1 MPGNCLGVLAP
12 CSGDCQDARVE
23 LADIQGA
30 AARIQGVIRN
40 LPVQGARWLSD
51 QVGGPVFLIP
61 ENLQRAGSFKIR
73 GAYNRIA
80 QLSESERAKG
90 VVAASAG
97 NHAQGVALAGQ
108 LLGVNVTVFM
118 PVDASIPKIEAT
130 RAYGA
135 DVRFHGSSVDE
146 ALVAAHAY
154 ADESGAML
162 IHPFDHEHVVAGQGT
177 LGLEIV
183 KKIPDVKTVVVCTG
197 GGGLLAGV
205 AFAVKQLKSDVKVIG
220 VQAEGA
226 ATYPQ
231 SIAEGKPITRAHMN
245 TMADGIAI
253 ARPGDI
259 PFDLIRE
266 YVDEIRTVTEE
277 ELSRAVLMLLERA
290 KLVVEPSGA
299 AATAAVMSAPHD
311 FEPPVAITLSGGNVD
326 SLVLLRI
333 IRHGMAAAGRYLSIS
348 VRTPDFPGSLAGV
361 LDVLKQHKA
370 NVVDV
375 FHDRTDPRVS
385 IGDVRIDIQM
395 ETRSAE
401 QRDGILAALSAA
413 GYSVEVLD
421 G

>member
-1 MPGNCLGVLAP
+1 M
-12 CSGDCQDARVE
+12 
-23 LADIQGA
+23 DIAEVRGA
-30 AARIQGVIRN
+30 AERIDGVIRDI
-40 LPVQGARWLSD
+40 PVQGARWLSD
-51 QVGGPVFLIP
+51 QVGGPVYLVP

-80 QLSESERAKG
+80 QLSDEERARG

-130 RAYGA
+130 KGYGA
-135 DVRFHGSSVDE
+135 DVRFFGTTVDE
-146 ALVAAHAY
+146 ALVEARKFS
-154 ADESGAML
+154 DETGAVL
-162 IHPFDHEHVVAGQGT
+162 IHPFDHEHVVAGQGS
-177 LGLEIV
+177 LGLEILD
-183 KKIPDVKTVVVCTG
+183 KIPDVNTVVVCTG

-205 AFAVKQLKSDVKVIG
+205 AYAIKQLKPDVKVIG

-226 ATYPQ
+226 STYPQ
-231 SIAEGKPITRAHMN
+231 SLEAGTPIVRERMN

-253 ARPGDI
+253 ARPGDV
-259 PFDLIRE
+259 PFELVQQC
-266 YVDEIRTVTEE
+266 VDEFRIVSED

-299 AATAAVMSAPHD
+299 AATAAVMQAPQD

-348 VRTPDFPGSLAGV
+348 VHTPDYPGSLAGL

-401 QRDGILAALSAA
+401 QRDRILEALREA
-413 GYSVEVLD
+413 GFHVEVLD

>member
-1 MPGNCLGVLAP
+1 MEIADVRQAAERARGVVR
-12 CSGDCQDARVE
+12 D
-23 LADIQGA
+23 
-30 AARIQGVIRN
+30 
-40 LPVQGARWLSD
+40 LPVQGARWLTD
-51 QVGGPVFLIP
+51 QVGGPVYLVP

-80 QLSESERAKG
+80 QLTDTERAKG

-108 LLGVNVTVFM
+108 LLGVDVTVFM

-130 RAYGA
+130 KGYGA
-135 DVRFHGSSVDE
+135 EVRFHGATVDE
-146 ALVAAHAY
+146 ALVEARHFA
-154 ADESGAML
+154 EETGATL
-162 IHPFDHEHVVAGQGT
+162 IHPFDHEHIVAGQAT

-183 KKIPDVKTVVVCTG
+183 EKIPDLKTVVVCTG

-205 AFAVKQLKSDVKVIG
+205 AFAVKQLKPDVKVIG

-231 SIAEGKPITRAHMN
+231 SLAEGKPITREQMN

-253 ARPGDI
+253 ARPGDV
-259 PFDLIRE
+259 PFELVQE
-266 YVDEIRTVTEE
+266 YVDEFRTVSED

-299 AATAAVMSAPHD
+299 AATAAVMNAPHD
-311 FEPPVAITLSGGNVD
+311 FEPPVAITISGGNVD

-348 VRTPDFPGSLAGV
+348 VHTPDFPGSLAG
-361 LDVLKQHKA
+361 LLEVLKQHKA

-401 QRDGILAALSAA
+401 QRDRILAALTEA
-413 GYSVEVLD
+413 GYQVEVLD

>member
-1 MPGNCLGVLAP
+1 M
-12 CSGDCQDARVE
+12 DT
-23 LADIQGA
+23 ADVRGA
-30 AARIQGVIRN
+30 AERIDGVIRD

-51 QVGGPVFLIP
+51 QVGGPVYLVT

-80 QLSESERAKG
+80 QLSDEERAKG

-108 LLGVNVTVFM
+108 LLDVDVTVFM

-130 RAYGA
+130 RGYGA
-135 DVRFHGSSVDE
+135 DVRFHGPTVDE
-146 ALVAAHAY
+146 ALVEARAF
-154 ADESGAML
+154 ADETGAVL

-177 LGLEIV
+177 LGLEILDKV
-183 KKIPDVKTVVVCTG
+183 PDVKTVVVCTG
-197 GGGLLAGV
+197 GGGLLGGV
-205 AFAVKQLKSDVKVIG
+205 AFAIKQVKPDVKVIG

-226 ATYPQ
+226 STYPQ
-231 SIAEGKPITRAHMN
+231 SLEAGAPVVREQMN

-253 ARPGDI
+253 ARPGDV
-259 PFDLIRE
+259 PFQLVQE
-266 YVDEIRTVTEE
+266 YVDEFRTVSED

-299 AATAAVMSAPHD
+299 AATAAVMQAPMD
-311 FEPPVAITLSGGNVD
+311 FEPPIAITISGGNVD

-348 VRTPDFPGSLAGV
+348 VHTPDFPGSLAG
-361 LDVLKQHKA
+361 LLEVLKQHKA

-375 FHDRTDPRVS
+375 FHDRADPRVS

-401 QRDGILAALSAA
+401 QRDQILTALREA
-413 GYSVEVLD
+413 GYQLEVLD

>member
-1 MPGNCLGVLAP
+1 MEIADVRQAAERARGVVR
-12 CSGDCQDARVE
+12 D
-23 LADIQGA
+23 
-30 AARIQGVIRN
+30 
-40 LPVQGARWLSD
+40 LPVQGARWLTD
-51 QVGGPVFLIP
+51 QVGGPVYLVP

-80 QLSESERAKG
+80 QLTDTERAKG

-108 LLGVNVTVFM
+108 LLGVDVTVFM

-130 RAYGA
+130 KGYGA
-135 DVRFHGSSVDE
+135 EVRFHGATVDE
-146 ALVAAHAY
+146 ALVEARNFA
-154 ADESGAML
+154 EETGATL
-162 IHPFDHEHVVAGQGT
+162 IHPFDHEHIVAGQAT

-183 KKIPDVKTVVVCTG
+183 EKIPDLKTVVVCTG

-205 AFAVKQLKSDVKVIG
+205 AFAVKQLKPDVKVIG

-231 SIAEGKPITRAHMN
+231 SLAEGKPITREQMN

-253 ARPGDI
+253 ARPGDV
-259 PFDLIRE
+259 PFELVQE
-266 YVDEIRTVTEE
+266 FVDEFRTVTED

-299 AATAAVMSAPHD
+299 AATAAVMNAPHD
-311 FEPPVAITLSGGNVD
+311 FEPPVAITISGGNVD

-348 VRTPDFPGSLAGV
+348 VHTPDFPGSLAG
-361 LDVLKQHKA
+361 LLEVLKQHKA

-401 QRDGILAALSAA
+401 QRDRILAALTEA
-413 GYSVEVLD
+413 GYQVEVLD

>member
-1 MPGNCLGVLAP
+1 M
-12 CSGDCQDARVE
+12 E
-23 LADIQGA
+23 LSDVHGA
-30 AARIQGVIRN
+30 ADRIDGIVRS
-40 LPVQGARWLSD
+40 LPVQGARWLTE
-51 QVGGPVFLIP
+51 QVGGPVYLVP

-80 QLSESERAKG
+80 QLSDDERRRG

-108 LLGVNVTVFM
+108 LLDVAVTVVM

-130 RAYGA
+130 RGYGA
-135 DVRFHGSSVDE
+135 DVRFHGATVDE
-146 ALVAAHAY
+146 ALVAARAF
-154 ADESGAML
+154 AEETGAVL

-183 KKIPDVKTVVVCTG
+183 DKIPDVKTVVVCTG

-205 AFAVKQLKSDVKVIG
+205 AFAIKQVKPDVKVVG

-226 ATYPQ
+226 STYPA
-231 SIAEGKPITRAHMN
+231 SLEAGEPVSRERMN

-259 PFDLIRE
+259 PFELVQQH
-266 YVDEIRTVTEE
+266 VDEFRTVSED
-277 ELSRAVLMLLERA
+277 ELSRAVLLLLERA

-299 AATAAVMSAPHD
+299 AATAAVMQAPRD
-311 FEPPVAITLSGGNVD
+311 FEPPVAITISGGNVD

-348 VRTPDFPGSLAGV
+348 VHTADFPGSLADL
-361 LDVLKQHKA
+361 LDVLKEHKA

-401 QRDGILAALSAA
+401 QRDQILSALQDR
-413 GYSVEVLD
+413 GYHVEVLD

>member
-1 MPGNCLGVLAP
+1 M
-12 CSGDCQDARVE
+12 
-23 LADIQGA
+23 DIEDVRGA
-30 AARIQGVIRN
+30 AARVDGIARD
-40 LPVQGARWLSD
+40 LPVHWARWLSD
-51 QVGGPVFLIP
+51 DVGGPVYLVP

-80 QLSESERAKG
+80 QLSDAERERG

-108 LLGVNVTVFM
+108 LLGVDVTVFM
-118 PVDASIPKIEAT
+118 PMDASIPKIAAT
-130 RAYGA
+130 RGYGA
-135 DVRFHGSSVDE
+135 DVRFHGNTVDE
-146 ALVAAHAY
+146 ALEQARAFS
-154 ADESGAML
+154 EETGAVL
-162 IHPFDHEHVVAGQGT
+162 IHPFDHEDVVAGQGT
-177 LGLEIV
+177 VGLEILE
-183 KKIPDVKTVVVCTG
+183 KIPDVKTVVVCTG

-205 AFAVKQLKSDVKVIG
+205 AFAIKQLQPEVRVIG

-226 ATYPQ
+226 STYRESLAAGSPQ
-231 SIAEGKPITRAHMN
+231 VREQMN

-253 ARPGDI
+253 ARPGDV
-259 PFDLIRE
+259 PFRLIQQ
-266 YVDEIRTVTEE
+266 YVDEFRTVTEDE
-277 ELSRAVLMLLERA
+277 ISRAVLMLLERA

-299 AATAAVMSAPHD
+299 AATAAVMNAPRD

-348 VRTPDFPGSLAGV
+348 VNTPDFPGSLAGL
-361 LDVLKQHKA
+361 LDVLKAHKA

-395 ETRSAE
+395 ETRSVE
-401 QRDGILAALSAA
+401 QRDQILEALRSS

>member
-1 MPGNCLGVLAP
+1 MEIG
-12 CSGDCQDARVE
+12 
-23 LADIQGA
+23 DIQQA
-30 AARIQGVIRN
+30 AERARGVVRD

-80 QLSESERAKG
+80 QLSDAERAKG

-108 LLGVNVTVFM
+108 LLGVQVTVFM

-130 RAYGA
+130 RGYGA
-135 DVRFHGSSVDE
+135 DVRFHGTTVDE
-146 ALVAAHAY
+146 ALVQARAF
-154 ADESGAML
+154 ADETGAIL
-162 IHPFDHEHVVAGQGT
+162 IHPFDHEHVVTGQGT

-183 KKIPDVKTVVVCTG
+183 EKIPDVKTVVVCTG

-205 AFAVKQLKSDVKVIG
+205 AFAVKQLKPDVKVIG

-231 SIAEGKPITRAHMN
+231 SLQAGAPQTRAHMN

-253 ARPGDI
+253 ARPGDV
-259 PFDLIRE
+259 PFQLVQE
-266 YVDEIRTVTEE
+266 YVDEFRTVTED

-299 AATAAVMSAPHD
+299 AATAAVMNAPHE
-311 FEPPVAITLSGGNVD
+311 FEPPVAITISGGNVD

-348 VRTPDFPGSLAGV
+348 VHTPDFPGSLAGL
-361 LDVLKQHKA
+361 LDVLKAHKA

-401 QRDGILAALSAA
+401 QRDQILEALRAS
-413 GYSVEVLD
+413 GYQVEVVD

>member
-1 MPGNCLGVLAP
+1 M
-12 CSGDCQDARVE
+12 DI
-23 LADIQGA
+23 ADVRGA
-30 AARIQGVIRN
+30 AERIDGIIRD

-51 QVGGPVFLIP
+51 QVGGPVYLVP

-80 QLSESERAKG
+80 QLSDEERARG

-130 RAYGA
+130 KGYGA
-135 DVRFHGSSVDE
+135 DVRFFGTTVDE
-146 ALVAAHAY
+146 ALVEARKFS
-154 ADESGAML
+154 DETGAVL

-177 LGLEIV
+177 LGLEILG
-183 KKIPDVKTVVVCTG
+183 KIPDVKTVVVCTG

-205 AFAVKQLKSDVKVIG
+205 AYAIKQLKPDVKVIG

-226 ATYPQ
+226 STYPQ
-231 SIAEGKPITRAHMN
+231 SLEAGAPIVRERMN

-253 ARPGDI
+253 ARPGDV
-259 PFDLIRE
+259 PFELVQQH
-266 YVDEIRTVTEE
+266 VDEFRIVSED

-299 AATAAVMSAPHD
+299 AATAAVMQAPQD
-311 FEPPVAITLSGGNVD
+311 FEPPVAVTLSGGNVD

-348 VRTPDFPGSLAGV
+348 VHTPDFPGSLAGL

-401 QRDGILAALSAA
+401 QRDRILEALREA
-413 GYSVEVLD
+413 GYQLEVLD

>member
-1 MPGNCLGVLAP
+1 MDIG
-12 CSGDCQDARVE
+12 
-23 LADIQGA
+23 DIQEA
-30 AARIQGVIRN
+30 AKRAQGVVRD

-51 QVGGPVFLIP
+51 QVGGPVYLIP

-73 GAYNRIA
+73 GAYNRIS
-80 QLSESERAKG
+80 QLSDDERSKG

-108 LLGVNVTVFM
+108 LLGVDVTVYM

-130 RAYGA
+130 RGYGA
-135 DVRFHGSSVDE
+135 EVRFHGTTVDE
-146 ALVAAHAY
+146 ALVEARAF
-154 ADESGAML
+154 ADQTGAIL

-177 LGLEIV
+177 LGLEIID
-183 KKIPDVKTVVVCTG
+183 KIPDVKTVVVCTG

-205 AFAVKQLKSDVKVIG
+205 AFALKQLKPDVKVVG

-231 SIAEGKPITRAHMN
+231 SLEAGAPVTRAQMN

-253 ARPGDI
+253 ARPGDV
-259 PFDLIRE
+259 PFELVQQ
-266 YVDEIRTVTEE
+266 YVDEFRTVTEDE
-277 ELSRAVLMLLERA
+277 ISRAVLMLLERA

-299 AATAAVMSAPHD
+299 AATAAVMNAPHE
-311 FEPPVAITLSGGNVD
+311 FEPPVAITISGGNVD

-348 VRTPDFPGSLAGV
+348 VHTPDFPGSLAGL

-395 ETRSAE
+395 ETRSSD
-401 QRDGILAALSAA
+401 QRDQIVAALIAA
-413 GYSVEVLD
+413 GYQVEVLD

>member
-1 MPGNCLGVLAP
+1 MNCPVGPAP
-12 CSGDCQDARVE
+12 CRGECQDALVE
-23 LADIQGA
+23 LTDIEQA
-30 AARIQGVIRN
+30 AGRIQGVIRN
-40 LPVQGARWLSD
+40 LPVQGARWLSE
-51 QVGGPVFLIP
+51 QVGGSVYLVP

-80 QLSESERAKG
+80 QLSESDRAKG

-108 LLGVNVTVFM
+108 LLSVKVTVFM

-135 DVRFHGSSVDE
+135 EVRFHGATVDE
-146 ALVAAHAY
+146 ALVEARAF
-154 ADESGAML
+154 ADATGAIL

-177 LGLEIV
+177 LGLEIIE
-183 KKIPDVKTVVVCTG
+183 KIPDVKTVVVCTG

-205 AFAVKQLKSDVKVIG
+205 AFAIKQLKPDVKVIG

-226 ATYPQ
+226 ASYPQ
-231 SIAEGKPITRAHMN
+231 SIAEGQPITREQMN

-259 PFDLIRE
+259 PFQLIRE
-266 YVDEIRTVTEE
+266 YVDEFRTVTEE

-348 VRTPDFPGSLAGV
+348 VQTPDFPGSLAG
-361 LDVLKQHKA
+361 LLEVLKQHKA

-385 IGDVRIDIQM
+385 IGNVRIDIQM
-395 ETRSAE
+395 ETRSRE
-401 QRDGILAALSAA
+401 HRDRILAALIEA
-413 GYSVEVLD
+413 GFQVEVLD

>member
-1 MPGNCLGVLAP
+1 MEIGDVRQAAERARGVVR
-12 CSGDCQDARVE
+12 D
-23 LADIQGA
+23 
-30 AARIQGVIRN
+30 
-40 LPVQGARWLSD
+40 LPVQGARWLTD
-51 QVGGPVFLIP
+51 QVGGPVYLVP

-80 QLSESERAKG
+80 QLTDAERAKG

-108 LLGVNVTVFM
+108 LLGVDVTVFM

-130 RAYGA
+130 KGYGA
-135 DVRFHGSSVDE
+135 EVRFHGTTVDE
-146 ALVAAHAY
+146 ALVEARTFA
-154 ADESGAML
+154 EETGATL
-162 IHPFDHEHVVAGQGT
+162 IHPFDHEHIVTGQAT

-183 KKIPDVKTVVVCTG
+183 EKIPDVKTVVVCTG

-205 AFAVKQLKSDVKVIG
+205 AFAVKQLKPDVTVIG

-231 SIAEGKPITRAHMN
+231 SLAEGKPITREQMN

-253 ARPGDI
+253 ARPGDV
-259 PFDLIRE
+259 PFELVQQ
-266 YVDEIRTVTEE
+266 YVDEFRTVTED

-299 AATAAVMSAPHD
+299 AATAAVMNAPHD
-311 FEPPVAITLSGGNVD
+311 FEPPVAITISGGNVD

-348 VRTPDFPGSLAGV
+348 VHTPDFPGSLAGL

-395 ETRSAE
+395 ETRSTE
-401 QRDGILAALSAA
+401 QRDRILAALIEA
-413 GYSVEVLD
+413 GYQVEVLD

>member
-1 MPGNCLGVLAP
+1 VEIADVRQAAERARGVVR
-12 CSGDCQDARVE
+12 D
-23 LADIQGA
+23 
-30 AARIQGVIRN
+30 
-40 LPVQGARWLSD
+40 LPVQGARWLTD
-51 QVGGPVFLIP
+51 QVGGPVYLVP

-73 GAYNRIA
+73 GAFNRIA
-80 QLSESERAKG
+80 QLTDTERAKG

-108 LLGVNVTVFM
+108 LLGVDVTVFM

-130 RAYGA
+130 KGYGA
-135 DVRFHGSSVDE
+135 EVRFHGATVDE
-146 ALVAAHAY
+146 ALVEARHFA
-154 ADESGAML
+154 EETGATL
-162 IHPFDHEHVVAGQGT
+162 IHPFDHEHIVAGQAT

-183 KKIPDVKTVVVCTG
+183 EKIPDLKTVVVCTG

-205 AFAVKQLKSDVKVIG
+205 AFAVKQLKPDVKVIG

-231 SIAEGKPITRAHMN
+231 SLAEGKPITREQMN

-253 ARPGDI
+253 ARPGDV
-259 PFDLIRE
+259 PFELVQE
-266 YVDEIRTVTEE
+266 FVDEFRTVTED

-299 AATAAVMSAPHD
+299 AATAAVMNAPHD
-311 FEPPVAITLSGGNVD
+311 FEPPVAITISGGNVD

-348 VRTPDFPGSLAGV
+348 VHTPDFPGSLAG
-361 LDVLKQHKA
+361 LLEVLKQHKA

-401 QRDGILAALSAA
+401 QRDRILAALTEA
-413 GYSVEVLD
+413 GYQVEVLD

>member
-1 MPGNCLGVLAP
+1 VEIADVRQAAERARGVVR
-12 CSGDCQDARVE
+12 D
-23 LADIQGA
+23 
-30 AARIQGVIRN
+30 
-40 LPVQGARWLSD
+40 LPVQGARWLTD
-51 QVGGPVFLIP
+51 QVGGPVYLVP

-80 QLSESERAKG
+80 QLTDTERAKG

-108 LLGVNVTVFM
+108 LLGVDVTVFM

-130 RAYGA
+130 KGYGA
-135 DVRFHGSSVDE
+135 EVRFHGATVDE
-146 ALVAAHAY
+146 ALVEARNFA
-154 ADESGAML
+154 EETGATL
-162 IHPFDHEHVVAGQGT
+162 IHPFDHEHIVAGQAT

-183 KKIPDVKTVVVCTG
+183 EKIPDLKTVVVCTG

-205 AFAVKQLKSDVKVIG
+205 AFAVKQLKPDVKVIG

-231 SIAEGKPITRAHMN
+231 SLAEGKPITREQMN

-253 ARPGDI
+253 ARPGDV
-259 PFDLIRE
+259 PFELVQE
-266 YVDEIRTVTEE
+266 FVDEFRTVTED

-299 AATAAVMSAPHD
+299 AATAAVMNAPHD
-311 FEPPVAITLSGGNVD
+311 FEPPVAITISGGNVD

-348 VRTPDFPGSLAGV
+348 VHTPDFPGSLAG
-361 LDVLKQHKA
+361 LLEVLKQHKA

-401 QRDGILAALSAA
+401 QRDRILAALTEA
-413 GYSVEVLD
+413 GYQVEVLD

>member
-1 MPGNCLGVLAP
+1 MEIADVRQAAERARGVVR
-12 CSGDCQDARVE
+12 D
-23 LADIQGA
+23 
-30 AARIQGVIRN
+30 
-40 LPVQGARWLSD
+40 LPVQGARWLTD
-51 QVGGPVFLIP
+51 QVGGPVYLVP

-80 QLSESERAKG
+80 QLTDTERAKG

-108 LLGVNVTVFM
+108 LLGVDVTVFM

-130 RAYGA
+130 KGYGA
-135 DVRFHGSSVDE
+135 EVRFHGATVDE
-146 ALVAAHAY
+146 ALVEARHFA
-154 ADESGAML
+154 EETGATL
-162 IHPFDHEHVVAGQGT
+162 IHPFDHEHIVAGQAT

-183 KKIPDVKTVVVCTG
+183 EKIPDLKTVVVCTG

-205 AFAVKQLKSDVKVIG
+205 AFAVKQLKPDVKVIG

-231 SIAEGKPITRAHMN
+231 SLAEGKPITREQMN

-253 ARPGDI
+253 ARPGDV
-259 PFDLIRE
+259 PFELVQE
-266 YVDEIRTVTEE
+266 FVDEFRTVTED

-299 AATAAVMSAPHD
+299 AATAAVMNAPHD
-311 FEPPVAITLSGGNVD
+311 FEPPVAITISGGNVD

-348 VRTPDFPGSLAGV
+348 VHTPDFPGSLAG
-361 LDVLKQHKA
+361 LLEVLKQHKA

-401 QRDGILAALSAA
+401 QRDRILAALTEA
-413 GYSVEVLD
+413 GYQVEVLD

>member
-1 MPGNCLGVLAP
+1 MYLV
-12 CSGDCQDARVE
+12 
-23 LADIQGA
+23 
-30 AARIQGVIRN
+30 
-40 LPVQGARWLSD
+40 
-51 QVGGPVFLIP
+51 P

-80 QLSESERAKG
+80 QLSDDERRRG

-108 LLGVNVTVFM
+108 LLDVAVTVFM

-130 RAYGA
+130 RGYGA
-135 DVRFHGSSVDE
+135 DVRFHGATVDE
-146 ALVAAHAY
+146 ALVAARAF
-154 ADESGAML
+154 AEETGAVL

-183 KKIPDVKTVVVCTG
+183 DKIPDVKTVVVCTG

-205 AFAVKQLKSDVKVIG
+205 AFAIKQVKPDVKVVG

-226 ATYPQ
+226 STYPA
-231 SIAEGKPITRAHMN
+231 SLAAGEPVSRERMN

-259 PFDLIRE
+259 PFELVQQH
-266 YVDEIRTVTEE
+266 VDEFRTVSED
-277 ELSRAVLMLLERA
+277 ELSRAVLLLLERA

-299 AATAAVMSAPHD
+299 AATAAVMQAPQD
-311 FEPPVAITLSGGNVD
+311 FEPPVAITISGGNVD

-348 VRTPDFPGSLAGV
+348 VHTADFPGSLAD
-361 LDVLKQHKA
+361 LLNVLKEHKA

-385 IGDVRIDIQM
+385 IGDVRIDIEM

-401 QRDGILAALSAA
+401 QRDQILSALRDR
-413 GYSVEVLD
+413 GYHVEVLD

>member
-1 MPGNCLGVLAP
+1 
-12 CSGDCQDARVE
+12 VE
-23 LADIQGA
+23 IGDIQQA
-30 AARIQGVIRN
+30 AVRAQGVVRN

-51 QVGGPVFLIP
+51 QVGGPVYLIP

-80 QLSESERAKG
+80 QLSAEERAKG

-108 LLGVNVTVFM
+108 LLGVRVTVFM

-130 RAYGA
+130 RGYGA
-135 DVRFHGSSVDE
+135 DVLFHGTTVDE
-146 ALVAAHAY
+146 ALVQARAFS
-154 ADESGAML
+154 DETGAIL

-177 LGLEIV
+177 LGLEIIE
-183 KKIPDVKTVVVCTG
+183 KIPDVKTIVVCTG

-205 AFAVKQLKSDVKVIG
+205 AFAVKQLKPDVKIIG

-226 ATYPQ
+226 ATYQRSLDAGAPQ
-231 SIAEGKPITRAHMN
+231 TRSEMN

-259 PFDLIRE
+259 PFQLVQQ
-266 YVDEIRTVTEE
+266 YVDEFRTVTED

-299 AATAAVMSAPHD
+299 AATAAVMNEPLH
-311 FEPPVAITLSGGNVD
+311 FEPPVAITISGGNVD

-348 VRTPDFPGSLAGV
+348 VHTPDFPGSLAG
-361 LDVLKQHKA
+361 LLAVLKEYKA

-395 ETRSAE
+395 ETRSTE
-401 QRDGILAALSAA
+401 QRDGILAALDSA
-413 GYSVEVLD
+413 GYRVEVLD
-421 G
+421 A

>member
-1 MPGNCLGVLAP
+1 VEIADVRQAAERARGVVR
-12 CSGDCQDARVE
+12 D
-23 LADIQGA
+23 
-30 AARIQGVIRN
+30 
-40 LPVQGARWLSD
+40 LPVQGARWLTD
-51 QVGGPVFLIP
+51 QVGGPVYLVP

-80 QLSESERAKG
+80 QLTDTERAKG
-90 VVAASAG
+90 AVAASAG

-108 LLGVNVTVFM
+108 LLGVDVTVFM

-130 RAYGA
+130 KGYGA
-135 DVRFHGSSVDE
+135 EVRFHGATVDE
-146 ALVAAHAY
+146 ALVEARNFA
-154 ADESGAML
+154 EETGATL
-162 IHPFDHEHVVAGQGT
+162 IHPFDHEHIVAGQAT

-183 KKIPDVKTVVVCTG
+183 EKIPDLKTVVVCTG

-205 AFAVKQLKSDVKVIG
+205 AFAVKQLKPDVKVIG

-231 SIAEGKPITRAHMN
+231 SLAEGKPITREQMN

-253 ARPGDI
+253 ARPGDV
-259 PFDLIRE
+259 PFELVQE
-266 YVDEIRTVTEE
+266 FVDEFRTVTED

-299 AATAAVMSAPHD
+299 AATAAVMNAPHD
-311 FEPPVAITLSGGNVD
+311 FEPPVAITISGGNVD

-348 VRTPDFPGSLAGV
+348 VHTPDFPGSLAG
-361 LDVLKQHKA
+361 LLEVLKQHKA

-401 QRDGILAALSAA
+401 QRDRILAALTEA
-413 GYSVEVLD
+413 GYQVEVLD

>member
-1 MPGNCLGVLAP
+1 MEIADVRQAAERARGVVR
-12 CSGDCQDARVE
+12 D
-23 LADIQGA
+23 
-30 AARIQGVIRN
+30 
-40 LPVQGARWLSD
+40 LPVQGARWLTD
-51 QVGGPVFLIP
+51 QVGGPVYLVP

-80 QLSESERAKG
+80 QLTDTERAKG

-108 LLGVNVTVFM
+108 LLGVDVTVFM

-130 RAYGA
+130 KGYGA
-135 DVRFHGSSVDE
+135 EVRFHGATVDE
-146 ALVAAHAY
+146 ALVEARHFG
-154 ADESGAML
+154 EETGATL
-162 IHPFDHEHVVAGQGT
+162 IHPFDHEHIVAGQAT

-183 KKIPDVKTVVVCTG
+183 EKIPDLKTVVVCTG

-205 AFAVKQLKSDVKVIG
+205 AFAVKQLKPDVKVIG

-231 SIAEGKPITRAHMN
+231 SLAEGKPITREQMN

-253 ARPGDI
+253 ARPGDV
-259 PFDLIRE
+259 PFELVQE
-266 YVDEIRTVTEE
+266 FVDEFRTVTED

-299 AATAAVMSAPHD
+299 AATAAVMNAPHD
-311 FEPPVAITLSGGNVD
+311 FEPPVAITISGGNVD

-348 VRTPDFPGSLAGV
+348 VHTPDFPGSLAG
-361 LDVLKQHKA
+361 LLEVLKQHKA

-401 QRDGILAALSAA
+401 QRDRILAALTEA
-413 GYSVEVLD
+413 GYQVEVLD